1 MDFLFILNSL
11 LLGVGL
17 TMDAFSV
24 SVSNALAEPNMKRGK
39 AVLIAGTF
47 AVFQAA
53 MPMIGWVCVHTVAEK
68 FKAFD
73 KFIPWIAL
81 VLLCYI
87 GGKMIFEGAQKS
99 KVDHDNETP
108 ASIALGTL
116 FMQGVATSVDALSVG
131 FTIAEYNLLSAI
143 VEALIISVVTFGFCL
158 GGVFLGRKIGGKVSD
173 KSEIVGGVILVAIGL
188 EIFIKGLIGG

>member
-81 VLLCYI
+81 ALLCYI

-158 GGVFLGRKIGGKVSD
+158 GGVFLGRKIGGKFSD

>member
-1 MDFLFILNSL
+1 
-11 LLGVGL
+11 
-17 TMDAFSV
+17 
-24 SVSNALAEPNMKRGK
+24 
-39 AVLIAGTF
+39 
-47 AVFQAA
+47 
-53 MPMIGWVCVHTVAEK
+53 MIGWVCVHTVAEK

-99 KVDHDNETP
+99 KVDHDDETP
-108 ASIALGTL
+108 ASIAIGTL

>member
-1 MDFLFILNSL
+1 MDFLFVLNSL

-68 FKAFD
+68 FKTFD

-99 KVDHDNETP
+99 KVDHGNETP

-131 FTIAEYNLLSAI
+131 FAIAEYNLLSAI

-158 GGVFLGRKIGGKVSD
+158 GGVFLGRKIGGKFSD

>member
-1 MDFLFILNSL
+1 MDSLFVLNSL

-53 MPMIGWVCVHTVAEK
+53 MPMIGWVCVHTVTEK

-99 KVDHDNETP
+99 KVDHDDETP
-108 ASIALGTL
+108 DSIALGTL

-143 VEALIISVVTFGFCL
+143 VAALIISVVTFGFCL
-158 GGVFLGRKIGGKVSD
+158 GGVFLGRKIGGKFSD